1 MNLDD
6 LKNIDLK
13 NIDIKELVQKLKD
26 SEYLKDKKFLTK
38 FGIYFGSILLFL
50 IIYYAFVNP
59 KVQFQKERINIMLEN
74 EKQITVLGE
83 NIIKLNNRI
92 KEIQPEYDKKSKLFH
107 SQKEVEGLYQNISNF
122 ASSNNL
128 NIINLNKE
136 DAIPISGASASNQ
149 GQSGNN
155 DQNTGNDQNQN
166 VAYFR
171 IPVSFEITG
180 NYLGYLKFRRA
191 LAQSNKV
198 INFDTEKISVVKD
211 AGINSVGTIS
221 IVGLPDEYKNY
232 FYKIINC

>member
-1 MNLDD
+1 MTLDD

-13 NIDIKELVQKLKD
+13 NIDVKELVQKFKD

-74 EKQITVLGE
+74 EKQINVLGE
-83 NIIKLNNRI
+83 NIVKLNNRI

-136 DAIPISGASASNQ
+136 DAIPISEGGASNQ
-149 GQSGNN
+149 GQSSNN
-155 DQNTGNDQNQN
+155 NQNTGNNQSQN

-198 INFDTEKISVVKD
+198 INFDLEKISVVKG

-221 IVGLPDEYKNY
+221 IVGLPDEYKN
-232 FYKIINC
+232 

>member
-13 NIDIKELVQKLKD
+13 NIDVKELVQKFKD
-26 SEYLKDKKFLTK
+26 SGYLKDKKFLTK

-83 NIIKLNNRI
+83 NIVKLNNRI

-136 DAIPISGASASNQ
+136 DAVPISGAGASNQ
-149 GQSGNN
+149 GESNN
-155 DQNTGNDQNQN
+155 NNQNTGNSQNQN
-166 VAYFR
+166 VAYFK

-198 INFDTEKISVVKD
+198 INFDMEKISVVKD

-221 IVGLPDEYKNY
+221 IVGLPDEYKN
-232 FYKIINC
+232 

>member
-13 NIDIKELVQKLKD
+13 NIDVKELVQKLKD

-38 FGIYFGSILLFL
+38 FGIYFGSILLFF

-59 KVQFQKERINIMLEN
+59 KVKFQKERINIMLEN

-136 DAIPISGASASNQ
+136 DAVPISGAVAGALNQ
-149 GQSGNN
+149 GQNN
-155 DQNTGNDQNQN
+155 DNNQNTGNNQNQN
-166 VAYFR
+166 VAYFK

-198 INFDTEKISVVKD
+198 INFDMEKISIVKG

-221 IVGLPDEYKNY
+221 IVGLPDEYK
-232 FYKIINC
+232 K

>member
-1 MNLDD
+1 MTLDD

-13 NIDIKELVQKLKD
+13 NIDVKELVQKFKD

-74 EKQITVLGE
+74 EKQINVLGE
-83 NIIKLNNRI
+83 NIVKLNNRI

-136 DAIPISGASASNQ
+136 DAIPISGGGASNQ
-149 GQSGNN
+149 GQSSNN
-155 DQNTGNDQNQN
+155 NQNTGNNQSQN

-198 INFDTEKISVVKD
+198 INFDLEKISVVKG

-221 IVGLPDEYKNY
+221 IVGLPDEYKN
-232 FYKIINC
+232 

>member
-1 MNLDD
+1 MNLDN

-13 NIDIKELVQKLKD
+13 NIDVKELVQKLKD

-59 KVQFQKERINIMLEN
+59 KVKFQKERINIMLEN

-83 NIIKLNNRI
+83 NIVKLNNRI

-136 DAIPISGASASNQ
+136 DAVPISGAGAGASNQ
-149 GQSGNN
+149 GQNN
-155 DQNTGNDQNQN
+155 DNNQNTGNNQNQN

-198 INFDTEKISVVKD
+198 INFDMEKISIVKG

-221 IVGLPDEYKNY
+221 IVGLPDEYKN
-232 FYKIINC
+232 

>member
-1 MNLDD
+1 MNLSE

-13 NIDIKELVQKLKD
+13 NLDIKDLLGKVKNSEL
-26 SEYLKDKKFLTK
+26 LKDKKFLTK

-50 IIYYAFVNP
+50 IIYYAFINP
-59 KVQFQKERINIMLEN
+59 KVEAQKQRINVMLQN
-74 EKQITVLGE
+74 EEQTRVFKGEITGLKAK
-83 NIIKLNNRI
+83 IKKL
-92 KEIQPEYDKKSKLFH
+92 QPDYDKKSKLFH

-122 ASSNNL
+122 AASNSL

-136 DAIPISGASASNQ
+136 DPIPIAGNRGTNQ
-149 GQSGNN
+149 NQNNAEQTQGNN
-155 DQNTGNDQNQN
+155 QSQN

-198 INFDTEKISVVKD
+198 INFDREKISVVKD

-221 IVGLPDEYKNY
+221 IVGLPDEYK
-232 FYKIINC
+232 K

>member
-13 NIDIKELVQKLKD
+13 NIDVKELVQKLKD

-59 KVQFQKERINIMLEN
+59 KVKFQKERINIMLEN

-92 KEIQPEYDKKSKLFH
+92 KEIQPEYDKKVNSFTAK
-107 SQKEVEGLYQNISNF
+107 KEVEGLYQNISNF

-136 DAIPISGASASNQ
+136 DAIPISGAGAGASNQ
-149 GQSGNN
+149 GQNN
-155 DQNTGNDQNQN
+155 DNNQNTGNNQNQN

-198 INFDTEKISVVKD
+198 INFDMEKISVVKG

-221 IVGLPDEYKNY
+221 IVGLPDEYKN
-232 FYKIINC
+232 

>member
-13 NIDIKELVQKLKD
+13 NIDVKELVQKFKD

-83 NIIKLNNRI
+83 NIVKLNNRI

-136 DAIPISGASASNQ
+136 DAVPISGAGASNQ
-149 GQSGNN
+149 GESNN
-155 DQNTGNDQNQN
+155 NNQNTGNSQNQN
-166 VAYFR
+166 VAYFK

-198 INFDTEKISVVKD
+198 INFDMEKISVVKD

-221 IVGLPDEYKNY
+221 IVGLPDEYKN
-232 FYKIINC
+232 

>member
-1 MNLDD
+1 MNLND

-13 NIDIKELVQKLKD
+13 NIDVKELVQKLKD
-26 SEYLKDKKFLTK
+26 SVYLKDKKFLTK

-59 KVQFQKERINIMLEN
+59 KVKFQKERINIMLEN

-83 NIIKLNNRI
+83 NIVKLNNRI

-136 DAIPISGASASNQ
+136 DAIPISGVGASSQ
-149 GQSGNN
+149 GQNN
-155 DQNTGNDQNQN
+155 DNIQNTGNNQNQN

-191 LAQSNKV
+191 LAQSTKV
-198 INFDTEKISVVKD
+198 INFDMEKISVVKG

-221 IVGLPDEYKNY
+221 IVGLPDEYK
-232 FYKIINC
+232 K

>member
-83 NIIKLNNRI
+83 NIIKLNNKFKFI
-92 KEIQPEYDKKSKLFH
+92 FFWL
-107 SQKEVEGLYQNISNF
+107 ISF
-122 ASSNNL
+122 F
-128 NIINLNKE
+128 
-136 DAIPISGASASNQ
+136 IP
-149 GQSGNN
+149 
-155 DQNTGNDQNQN
+155 
-166 VAYFR
+166 
-171 IPVSFEITG
+171 
-180 NYLGYLKFRRA
+180 
-191 LAQSNKV
+191 
-198 INFDTEKISVVKD
+198 
-211 AGINSVGTIS
+211 TI
-221 IVGLPDEYKNY
+221 
-232 FYKIINC
+232 

>member
-1 MNLDD
+1 
-6 LKNIDLK
+6 
-13 NIDIKELVQKLKD
+13 
-26 SEYLKDKKFLTK
+26 
-38 FGIYFGSILLFL
+38 
-50 IIYYAFVNP
+50 
-59 KVQFQKERINIMLEN
+59 MLEN

-83 NIIKLNNRI
+83 NIIKLKNRI

-136 DAIPISGASASNQ
+136 DAVPISGALAGASNQ
-149 GQSGNN
+149 GQNN
-155 DQNTGNDQNQN
+155 DNNQNTGNNQNQN
-166 VAYFR
+166 VAYFK

-198 INFDTEKISVVKD
+198 INFDMEKISIVKG

-221 IVGLPDEYKNY
+221 IVGLPDEYK
-232 FYKIINC
+232 K

>member
-13 NIDIKELVQKLKD
+13 NIDIKEIVQKLKD
-26 SEYLKDKKFLTK
+26 SQYLKDKKFLTK

-59 KVQFQKERINIMLEN
+59 KVKFQKERINIMLEN

-83 NIIKLNNRI
+83 NIVKLNNRI

-136 DAIPISGASASNQ
+136 DAIPISGAGAASNQ
-149 GQSGNN
+149 GQNN
-155 DQNTGNDQNQN
+155 DNNQNTGNNQNQN
-166 VAYFR
+166 VAYFK

-198 INFDTEKISVVKD
+198 INFDMEKISVVKG

-221 IVGLPDEYKNY
+221 IVGLPDEYKN
-232 FYKIINC
+232 